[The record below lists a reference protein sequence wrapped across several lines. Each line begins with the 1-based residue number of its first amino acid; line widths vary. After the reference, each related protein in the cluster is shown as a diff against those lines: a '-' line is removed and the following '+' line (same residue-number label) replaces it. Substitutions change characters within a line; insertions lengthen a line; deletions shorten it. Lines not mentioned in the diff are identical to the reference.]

1 METIIDPIDRKLLI
15 SELKQEYFVKATQ
28 SGNNKIF
35 IVDALSSPHLMQE
48 IGRLRELTFRAAG
61 GGTGKA
67 SDVDEFD
74 LMDPPFRQLIV
85 WDPDAHEIVGGYR
98 FLKGRAWKPAD
109 AGSVLTPTAELF
121 NFSEQFLQE
130 YWPYT
135 IELGRSFVQ
144 PAYQPSND
152 ARRGMFALDNIWNGL
167 GAIIIQNPDV
177 RYFFG
182 KITMYTQFNPYAR
195 DLILI
200 FLRKFFPDPDKLVR
214 PLHPLPC
221 WHDEAML
228 EAFFDA
234 ETYEENYRIL
244 VQEVRKQNENIP
256 PLVNAYMNLSST
268 MKSFGTANNPHFGN
282 VEETGILVT
291 IADIYPSKKERH
303 LAGNNAV

>member
-1 METIIDPIDRKLLI
+1 METIIDPIDRRLLI
-15 SELKQEYFVKATQ
+15 SELKQEYFVKPTQ
-28 SGNNKIF
+28 SGNNGIY
-35 IVDALSSPHLMQE
+35 IVDAHTSPHLMQE

-67 SDVDEFD
+67 CDVDEFD

-85 WDPDAHEIVGGYR
+85 WDPDALQIVGGYR
-98 FLKGRAWKPAD
+98 FLKGSARKPGN
-109 AGSVLTPTAELF
+109 AGSVITPTAELF
-121 NFSEQFLQE
+121 SFSEQFLKE

-177 RYFFG
+177 LYFFG

-195 DLILI
+195 DLILS
-200 FLRKFFPDPDKLVR
+200 FLGKFFPDPDKLVR
-214 PLHPLPC
+214 PLDPLPLR
-221 WHDEAML
+221 HDAAVL
-228 EAFFDA
+228 EACFNA
-234 ETYEENYRIL
+234 ATYEENYKIL
-244 VQEVRKQNENIP
+244 VQEVRRHNENIP

-268 MKSFGTANNPHFGN
+268 MKTFGTANNPHFGN

-303 LAGNNAV
+303 LAGL